1 MNPVPTIV
9 YLQLDAS
16 YDPLFT
22 ISSELSDLAAVAQ
35 AIQTRLLLFEG
46 EWWEDL
52 SEGTPLFQQILG
64 YRRQTS
70 GQDLATTALTRRI
83 MGTPYVS
90 AVTNVQVQ
98 FNPSTRGYNYTATVY
113 TSFGTIQIAGPGA
126 PAPGSGAEINQ

>member
-1 MNPVPTIV
+1 MSTIL
-9 YLQLDAS
+9 YLQLDQH
-16 YDPLFT
+16 YDPLFDPT
-22 ISSELSDLAAVAQ
+22 TELSDLDAVAQ

-52 SEGTPLFQQILG
+52 LEGTPLFQQILG

-70 GQDLATTALTRRI
+70 GQDLATTALTTRV

-98 FNPSTRGYNYTATVY
+98 FNPSTRGFNYAATVY
-113 TSFGTIQIAGPGA
+113 TSFGTIAISGPA
-126 PAPGSGAEINQ
+126 VPTPGSSAEINQ